1 MDEYTKLNLY
11 EIKDYI
17 AAHRKDGKSKKKTL
31 EEQNKKQEFQEL
43 LNKLYLQKSLSSVLS
58 SIELFE
64 KTNKIKEKLNYKKID
79 KILESGH
86 IALEFGNNICFYGL
100 GNKEKLVSEYFRD
113 FYKEERIIL
122 EIKGYDKSL
131 LASNIFLKILLI
143 FEKFKNSKIKQYIE
157 TIQKKKHNH
166 TKEIFTSLKSIF
178 QILKEQNKKILII
191 FHNLDCF
198 TFYSKE
204 NLEYLS
210 LLSTEQNV
218 NFITTLDS
226 INYPYLISRDIFNS
240 FFFIYLEINSFL
252 KYSNQLYY
260 LDFFFSINQKNKSLK
275 SIKGIMESLTPTQ
288 RDLVLFVLEKL
299 CGKKEKNIEE
309 NELWKEALFEIKT
322 SSLIQFRQNLKEA
335 ILHNIIS
342 THTIDKD
349 VVVYKTRLTEP
360 ELKNILNEFGYDDDE
375 EDDDDD

>member
-1 MDEYTKLNLY
+1 MDDYTKLNLY
-11 EIKDYI
+11 EIQDYI
-17 AAHRKDGKSKKKTL
+17 SAHKKETKSTTKSLEEEKKK
-31 EEQNKKQEFQEL
+31 EEFQEL
-43 LNKLYLQKSLSSVLS
+43 LNKLYLSKSLQSVLT

-64 KTNKIKEKLNYKKID
+64 KEKKIKQNLNLEKID

-86 IALEFGNNICFYGL
+86 IALEFDNNICFYGL
-100 GNKEKLVSEYFRD
+100 GDKEKLVSKYFRE

-131 LASNIFLKILLI
+131 LASNIFLKILLA
-143 FEKFKNSKIKQYIE
+143 FEPFNDKKIMEYIE
-157 TIQKKKHNH
+157 TNQKKKHNQV
-166 TKEIFTSLKSIF
+166 KDIYTSLKEICK
-178 QILKEQNKKILII
+178 ILDLQNKKILII
-191 FHNLDCF
+191 FHTLDCF

-210 LLSTEQNV
+210 LLASETNV
-218 NFITTLDS
+218 NFISTLDS
-226 INYPYLISRDIFNS
+226 INYPYIISRDIFNS
-240 FFFIYLEINSFL
+240 FFFIYFELNSYI
-252 KYSNQLYY
+252 KYSEQLYY

-299 CGKKEKNIEE
+299 ISKKEKFIEE
-309 NELWKEALFEIKT
+309 NELWKEALFEMKT

-335 ILHNIIS
+335 IIHNIIS
-342 THTIDKD
+342 THNIDKD

-360 ELKNILNEFGYDDDE
+360 EVENVLTEFGNDQEDE
-375 EDDDDD
+375 D